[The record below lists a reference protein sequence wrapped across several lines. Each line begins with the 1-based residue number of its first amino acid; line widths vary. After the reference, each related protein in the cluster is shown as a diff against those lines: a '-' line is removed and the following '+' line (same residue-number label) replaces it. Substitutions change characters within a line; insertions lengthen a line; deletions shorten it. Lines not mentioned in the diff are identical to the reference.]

1 MSLGERRGTVRSMH
15 PAGQRK
21 CCHCNQ
27 FFVPDSRHRKRQRY
41 CVAPLCRRASKGASQ
56 TRWLQRPENRDY
68 FRGSENVQRVQAWRA
83 ANPGY
88 GKRAKPRSEPLQ
100 EMMNLQVAP
109 EQEPAAQD
117 EQDALQETWRA
128 QPPLLVGLIAH
139 LAGLALQEDM
149 AAVMRGLITR
159 GQALLV
165 EPNPKTSGKYHDRK
179 TSPLS
184 GTRAPGAGAL

>member
-1 MSLGERRGTVRSMH
+1 M
-15 PAGQRK
+15 
-21 CCHCNQ
+21 
-27 FFVPDSRHRKRQRY
+27 
-41 CVAPLCRRASKGASQ
+41 CRRASKRASQ

-100 EMMNLQVAP
+100 EMMNRQVAP
-109 EQEPAAQD
+109 EHEATTQD
-117 EQDALQETWRA
+117 EQDALQETWRT

-139 LAGLALQEDM
+139 LTGTALQEDM
-149 AAVMRGLITR
+149 APVLRRLITR
-159 GQALLV
+159 GQALL
-165 EPNPKTSGKYHDRK
+165 EPNPKYHDRK

-184 GTRAPGAGAL
+184 GTRATGAVAF

>member
-1 MSLGERRGTVRSMH
+1 MY

-27 FFVPDSRHRKRQRY
+27 FFVPDPRHRKHQRY
-41 CVAPLCRRASKGASQ
+41 CVAPVCRRASKGASQ

-109 EQEPAAQD
+109 DQEATIQD
-117 EQDALQETWRA
+117 EQDPLQETWRT

-139 LAGLALQEDM
+139 LTGTALQEDM
-149 AAVMRGLITR
+149 APVLRRLITR
-159 GQALLV
+159 GQALL
-165 EPNPKTSGKYHDRK
+165 EPKPKYHDRK

-184 GTRAPGAGAL
+184 GTRATGAAAF